1 MKNSILLLS
10 LVFLLL
16 VMVSCN
22 PKTENQ
28 SSGNFK
34 EEIRKTEHEFKTLA
48 KESSIAEA
56 FYRFADSSAVINRG
70 IDSLITGKENIKHY
84 YERPVYQNATV
95 DWEPDF
101 IEVSVTG
108 DLGYSYGKYL
118 WQIKDSSGMVN
129 EYRGIYMTIWKKQK
143 DGTWKYVW
151 D

>member
-1 MKNSILLLS
+1 
-10 LVFLLL
+10 
-16 VMVSCN
+16 MVSCN

-28 SSGNFK
+28 SSGNYK
-34 EEIRKTEHEFKTLA
+34 EEIRNTEHEFKTLA

-70 IDSLITGKENIKHY
+70 HDSLISGRENIKRY
-84 YERPVYQNATV
+84 YDRAVYRNASV

-101 IEVSVTG
+101 IEVSG
-108 DLGYSYGKYL
+108 DGELGYSYGKYT
-118 WQIKDSSGMVN
+118 WQISDSAGTIN
-129 EYRGIYMTIWKKQK
+129 EYRGIYMTVWKKQR